1 MLQKAVKEVKECV
14 ASGVTPEGLTA
25 KVPEQEKGG
34 GGKGRR
40 KRKGGEE
47 EKGGE
52 GEEGKGEGG
61 KGEEGKGEGGKGEGG
76 KGEGGKG
83 EGGKGEGGD
92 DQKTGKEDSSEQQVI
107 FFTYLYFLEGLF
119 LLLAV
124 LTQEKPGDV
133 K

>member
-1 MLQKAVKEVKECV
+1 MILEISSFLCVQKALREVKECV

-40 KRKGGEE
+40 KVKGEKE
-47 EKGGE
+47 EKGDQGE
-52 GEEGKGEGG
+52 
-61 KGEEGKGEGGKGEGG
+61 
-76 KGEGGKG
+76 

-107 FFTYLYFLEGLF
+107 FFVDWVCFCCL
-119 LLLAV
+119 
-124 LTQEKPGDV
+124 QR
-133 K
+133 

>member
-1 MLQKAVKEVKECV
+1 MQKALREVKECV

-40 KRKGGEE
+40 KVKGEKE
-47 EKGGE
+47 EKGDQ
-52 GEEGKGEGG
+52 
-61 KGEEGKGEGGKGEGG
+61 
-76 KGEGGKG
+76 G

-107 FFTYLYFLEGLF
+107 FFADWVYFCCL
-119 LLLAV
+119 
-124 LTQEKPGDV
+124 QR
-133 K
+133 

>member
-1 MLQKAVKEVKECV
+1 MQKAVKEVKECV

-52 GEEGKGEGG
+52 GEG
-61 KGEEGKGEGGKGEGG
+61 
-76 KGEGGKG
+76 
-83 EGGKGEGGD
+83 GGKGEGGD

-107 FFTYLYFLEGLF
+107 FFFAEGLF